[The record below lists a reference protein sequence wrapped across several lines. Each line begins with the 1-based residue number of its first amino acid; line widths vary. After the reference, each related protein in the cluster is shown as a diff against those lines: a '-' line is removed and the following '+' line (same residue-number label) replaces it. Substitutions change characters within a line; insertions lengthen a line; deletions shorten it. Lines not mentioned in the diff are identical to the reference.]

1 MADSPIPEVARRP
14 DRTIIAALACAL
26 VLGTAAV
33 VVYVTT
39 RPSTGHPVV
48 AAPAPTASTAPSPTP
63 VALPVAPPK
72 PAVPHQY
79 VAPAAPTAFTL
90 TGPRFTI
97 KADVC
102 AMPPVF
108 PLDPPGDQ
116 HHTVC
121 WVTKGFGVAPGSNSR
136 TSYVLGHSW
145 APDRQEVLNRASAVA
160 TREILRVKPWHLPR
174 ATIYPVKGLT
184 GYRLVLKTKTGILTY
199 RVHDTFGVP
208 KTQLGYVKH
217 VMNAR
222 VANRIVVI
230 TCAELH
236 GVDYEYN
243 VVLNAYLVSSV
254 RKPVT

>member
-1 MADSPIPEVARRP
+1 MADSPTREVTRRP
-14 DRTIIAALACAL
+14 HRTIIAAVACAL
-26 VLGTAAV
+26 ALGLAGVA
-33 VVYVTT
+33 YLTT
-39 RPSTGHPVV
+39 RPAAGHRVV
-48 AAPAPTASTAPSPTP
+48 AVQPPAPTIPAPTP
-63 VALPVAPPK
+63 VAVVPVTPPK

-97 KADVC
+97 KAQVC

-136 TSYVLGHSW
+136 TSYLLGHSW
-145 APDRQEVLNRASAVA
+145 APDPNEVLNKASAVA

-174 ATIYPVKGLT
+174 ATIYPVKGLI
-184 GYRLVLKTKTGILTY
+184 GYRLVLKTKSGILTY
-199 RVHDTFGVP
+199 RVHDAFGVP

-217 VMNAR
+217 VMNTR
-222 VANRIVVI
+222 VAKRIVVI
-230 TCAELH
+230 TCAELN

-243 VVLNAYLVSSV
+243 VVLNAYLMSSV
-254 RKPVT
+254 RKPIT